1 MSKTTPKYVYTTKKG
16 LNKRVVEN
24 ISYQKKEP
32 LWMKDFRL
40 RSYEIFKQKPMPTWG
55 ADLSDIDF
63 NDIYYYMKAT
73 EGPANTWDELPE
85 NIRET
90 YEKIGIPQAEK
101 DYLAGVSS
109 QYDSET
115 VYESLREDLEKQG
128 VLFCDTD
135 TALKKYPDI
144 LKQYLATLIPPADN
158 KFAALNSACWSGGSF
173 IYIPKGVKV
182 EFPLQAYFHIQMQNM
197 GQFERTL
204 IIADEGSEASYVEGC
219 FTKGTLITTNPDYK
233 PIENIQKGDNV
244 LTHTGT
250 YKPVR
255 HAQVRPYSGDL
266 YTIEFYGDS
275 TQALEVTKEHPILFA
290 KRNRSQDRNKT
301 YNVQW
306 GKPSDLQQKDYLVMP
321 INKEIESQ
329 DYKVFD
335 TVRGRAGKGKLPS
348 PTKVKIDGSFM
359 RLIGYYLAEGSVEL
373 RGYVRFS
380 FGAHEREYIHDVK
393 QLLKKVFSLDKT
405 YDALHSKNNGV
416 SVTASKVELAQIF
429 AQFGTSSDTKH
440 IPQWAMTEDPE
451 KQKEL
456 IKGLFRGDGNYY
468 AKKHKSGFKQ
478 AFRINTTSEKLAR
491 QTRDILLRLGVVAF
505 LNKQMRREQGRKD
518 MFTIGIAGAHMKKFG
533 EIVGIKVSD
542 KINGHYRASM
552 FGIDKNFAYVPIK
565 NIKKKTVKNIP
576 VYNFSVK
583 KNETYLAAGV
593 AVHNCSAP
601 IYSSNSL
608 HSAVVEIIVKRGAR
622 FRYTTIQNWS
632 NNVYNLVTK
641 RAIVEEEGFMDW
653 IDCNLGSR
661 KTMKYPGFILK
672 GKGAKGEVLSVALA
686 GKGQHQDAGA
696 KAIHLAPYTSS
707 RIISKSISKDGGRTS
722 YRGLVYVLPGAKKS
736 NVYVSCDALIMD
748 EKSRSDTYPTMK
760 VKEKDVSVQHEAQV
774 ERLSD
779 EKLFYLTSRGIKKE
793 EAEGMLV
800 NGFIKPVIKEIP
812 LEYAVE
818 MNRLINLEMEGSVG

>member
-1 MSKTTPKYVYTTKKG
+1 MPKIQNTKQKTKYVYTTKKG

-40 RSYEIFKQKPMPTWG
+40 RSYEIFKQKPLPMWG
-55 ADLSDIDF
+55 PDLSDINF

-85 NIRET
+85 NIRQT

-101 DYLAGVSS
+101 NYLAGVTS

-115 VYESLREDLEKQG
+115 IYESLREDLEKQG

-144 LKQYLATLIPPADN
+144 VKQYLATLIPPADN
-158 KFAALNSACWSGGSF
+158 KFAALNSATWSGGSF

-204 IIADEGSEASYVEGC
+204 IIADEGSRGSYIEGC
-219 FTKGTLITTNPDYK
+219 
-233 PIENIQKGDNV
+233 
-244 LTHTGT
+244 
-250 YKPVR
+250 
-255 HAQVRPYSGDL
+255 
-266 YTIEFYGDS
+266 
-275 TQALEVTKEHPILFA
+275 
-290 KRNRSQDRNKT
+290 
-301 YNVQW
+301 
-306 GKPSDLQQKDYLVMP
+306 
-321 INKEIESQ
+321 
-329 DYKVFD
+329 
-335 TVRGRAGKGKLPS
+335 
-348 PTKVKIDGSFM
+348 
-359 RLIGYYLAEGSVEL
+359 
-373 RGYVRFS
+373 
-380 FGAHEREYIHDVK
+380 
-393 QLLKKVFSLDKT
+393 
-405 YDALHSKNNGV
+405 
-416 SVTASKVELAQIF
+416 AS
-429 AQFGTSSDTKH
+429 
-440 IPQWAMTEDPE
+440 
-451 KQKEL
+451 
-456 IKGLFRGDGNYY
+456 
-468 AKKHKSGFKQ
+468 
-478 AFRINTTSEKLAR
+478 
-491 QTRDILLRLGVVAF
+491 
-505 LNKQMRREQGRKD
+505 
-518 MFTIGIAGAHMKKFG
+518 
-533 EIVGIKVSD
+533 
-542 KINGHYRASM
+542 
-552 FGIDKNFAYVPIK
+552 
-565 NIKKKTVKNIP
+565 
-576 VYNFSVK
+576 
-583 KNETYLAAGV
+583 
-593 AVHNCSAP
+593 P

-608 HSAVVEIIVKRGAR
+608 HSAVVEIIVKKGAR

-632 NNVYNLVTK
+632 TNVYNLVTK

-661 KTMKYPGFILK
+661 KTMKYPSFILK

-722 YRGLVYVLPGAKKS
+722 YRGLIYVIQGAKKS

-748 EKSRSDTYPTMK
+748 EGSRSDTYPSMK
-760 VKEKDVSVQHEAQV
+760 VKEKDVTVQHEAQV

-779 EKLFYLTSRGIKKE
+779 EKLFYLTSRGIKKQ
-793 EAEGMLV
+793 EAQGMLV